1 MNKHQFLGA
10 PIVNEFIKW
19 MSNKLDSE
27 FVHTYEIN
35 MNGPRNG
42 VPRNM
47 PWFIFNNGQATWQ
60 CNSIFEA
67 YEKYYWD
74 GINFTDTSILL
85 NQFQSNLINALEL
98 QDLEAT
104 DRSCYDILKWG
115 GQRVFTHN
123 YRWIQNLPDLVE
135 YLNSSKNIL
144 NPNHFDDDLLQVQ
157 QNGVIRFNAG
167 FTKIY
172 SLCINNFPM
181 YDSRVAIALGIL
193 ISEFLR
199 SQQLS
204 IIPDELRFR
213 MPPGG
218 TVTTR
223 PSTINGFRF
232 GATNLTTYQISNI
245 RASWLLEAVLQN
257 RPESQFNLLESNE
270 RIRALEAALFMIGY
284 SI

>member
-1 MNKHQFLGA
+1 MNKHQFLTS

-35 MNGPRNG
+35 MNGPRNRE
-42 VPRNM
+42 PRNM
-47 PWFIFNNGQATWQ
+47 PWLRFNNGQAIWQ
-60 CNSIFEA
+60 CNSIFHA
-67 YEKYYWD
+67 YEQYYWE
-74 GINFTDTSILL
+74 GINFSNTSILL
-85 NQFQSNLINALEL
+85 NKFQERLTRALGDND
-98 QDLEAT
+98 QLEA
-104 DRSCYDILKWG
+104 DAACYDILNWG
-115 GQRVFTHN
+115 GRRVFTHN
-123 YRWIQNLPDLVE
+123 YTWIQNMPDLVA

-172 SLCINNFPM
+172 SLCIDNFPM

-223 PSTINGFRF
+223 PNTINGFRF

-245 RASWLLEAVLQN
+245 RASWLLEAVLKN
-257 RPESQFNLLESNE
+257 RPESQFNQLEPNE
-270 RIRALEAALFMIGY
+270 KIRALEAALFMIGY

>member
-1 MNKHQFLGA
+1 MNKHQFLAA

-27 FVHTYEIN
+27 FTHTYDIN

-47 PWFIFNNGQATWQ
+47 SWFRFNNGQATWQ
-60 CNSIFEA
+60 CNSIFHA
-67 YEKYYWD
+67 YEQYYWE
-74 GINFTDTSILL
+74 GINFSNTSILL
-85 NQFQSNLINALEL
+85 NKFQVRLTRALEDND
-98 QDLEAT
+98 QLEA
-104 DRSCYDILKWG
+104 DAACYDILKWG

-123 YRWIQNLPDLVE
+123 YRWIQNLPDLVA

-144 NPNHFDDDLLQVQ
+144 NPNQFDDHLVQVQ

-172 SLCINNFPM
+172 SLCIDNFPM

-199 SQQLS
+199 SQKLS

-245 RASWLLEAVLQN
+245 RASWLLEAVLKN
-257 RPESQFNLLESNE
+257 RPESQFNQLEPNE
-270 RIRALEAALFMIGY
+270 KIRALEAALFMIGY

>member
-1 MNKHQFLGA
+1 MNKHQFLA
-10 PIVNEFIKW
+10 TPIVNEFIKW
-19 MSNKLDSE
+19 MSNKLDHE

-35 MNGPRNG
+35 INGLRNR

-47 PWFIFNNGQATWQ
+47 PWVKFNNGQTTWQ
-60 CNSIFEA
+60 CNSIFDA

-74 GINFTDTSILL
+74 GINFSDTSVLL
-85 NQFQSNLINALEL
+85 NKFQSNLINALEL

-181 YDSRVAIALGIL
+181 YDSRVAIALGLL

-199 SQQLS
+199 SQQLT
-204 IIPDELRFR
+204 IIPNELHFR

-223 PSTINGFRF
+223 PSTIDGFKF
-232 GATNLTTYQISNI
+232 GATNLNTYQISNI
-245 RASWLLEAVLQN
+245 RASWLFEAVLYS
-257 RPESQFNLLESNE
+257 RPESRFNQLEPNE